1 MITAAPGHDA
11 ATHPVRGDHMG
22 FSTDAIHAG
31 VRPDPS
37 TGAVMTPIYQTS
49 TYAYEGLGRGKGYDY
64 ARTINPTRSALE
76 ENLAALEG
84 GTAAYA
90 FASGMSA
97 IHTVMTLLKTGDH
110 VVVGNNVYGGTYRL
124 FARVLEDFGL
134 RFTYVDTSDLGN
146 VEAALLPETRM
157 VYIET
162 PTNPVMILTDIAA
175 AASLCRSR
183 RLICVVDNTFLTPCF
198 QRPLDLGAD
207 IVVHSTT
214 KYLNGH
220 SDSVGGAVVLARP
233 EHAERIKFVQNSAG
247 AILSPFDSWLVLRGI
262 KTLPLRMRA
271 HDANGRAV
279 AEWLARHPRVERV
292 LYPGLRTHP
301 QHALAARQATG
312 FGGMISF
319 VLGPGVD
326 PTRFFDGLRLCALA
340 ESLGGVET
348 LVCQP
353 SSMTHASV
361 PPEDRARLGITESLA
376 RISVGCED
384 VADIIADLDQALAAA

>member
-1 MITAAPGHDA
+1 
-11 ATHPVRGDHMG
+11 MG
-22 FSTDAIHAG
+22 ISTDAIHAG
-31 VRPDPS
+31 VRPDPT

-84 GTAAYA
+84 GRAAYA

-110 VVVGNNVYGGTYRL
+110 VIVGDNVYGGTYRL
-124 FARVLEDFGL
+124 FSRVLEDFGL
-134 RFTYVDTSDLGN
+134 RFTYVDTSRLEE
-146 VEAALLPETRM
+146 VERALRPETRM

-162 PTNPVMILTDIAA
+162 PTNPIMVLSDIEAVA
-175 AASLCRSR
+175 TLCRGRGLVS
-183 RLICVVDNTFLTPCF
+183 VVDNTFLTPVY
-198 QRPLDLGAD
+198 QRPLRLGAD

-220 SDSVGGAVVLARP
+220 SDSVGGAVILARA

-279 AEWLARHPRVERV
+279 AEALSRNPKVSRV
-292 LYPGLRTHP
+292 LYPGLKTHP
-301 QHALAARQATG
+301 QHALASRQATG
-312 FGGMISF
+312 YGGMISF
-319 VLGPGVD
+319 VLGPAVD
-326 PTRFFDGLRLCALA
+326 VRCFFDSLRLCALA
-340 ESLGGVET
+340 ESLGGIET

-353 SSMTHASV
+353 STMTHASV
-361 PPEDRARLGITESLA
+361 PEEDRARLGITDNLA

-384 VADIIADLDQALAAA
+384 VEDIIADLEQALSRA

>member
-1 MITAAPGHDA
+1 
-11 ATHPVRGDHMG
+11 MG

-31 VRPDPS
+31 VRPDPT

-76 ENLAALEG
+76 ENLTALEG
-84 GTAAYA
+84 GRAAYA

-97 IHTVMTLLKTGDH
+97 IHAVTMLLKAGDH

-124 FARVLEDFGL
+124 FSKVLEDFGL
-134 RFTYVDTSDLGN
+134 RFSYVDTSRLEN
-146 VEAALLPETRM
+146 VEAAVRSETRM

-162 PTNPVMILTDIAA
+162 PTNPMMVLTDIEATTA
-175 AASLCRSR
+175 FCRKRGLLS
-183 RLICVVDNTFLTPCF
+183 VVDNTFLTPFF
-198 QRPLDLGAD
+198 QKPLRLGAD

-220 SDSVGGAVVLARP
+220 SDSVGGAVVLTRP

-262 KTLPLRMRA
+262 KTLPLRMER

-279 AEWLARHPRVERV
+279 AEWLARHPKIEKV
-292 LYPGLRTHP
+292 LYPGLPRHP
-301 QHALAARQATG
+301 QHALASRQATG
-312 FGGMISF
+312 YGGMISF
-319 VLGPGVD
+319 LLGASVD
-326 PTRFFDGLRLCALA
+326 VTRFFDGLRLCALA
-340 ESLGGVET
+340 ESLGGIET

-353 SSMTHASV
+353 STMTHASV
-361 PPEDRARLGITESLA
+361 PEADRARLGLTDRLG

-384 VADIIADLDQALAAA
+384 VDDILSDLDRALASS

>member
-1 MITAAPGHDA
+1 
-11 ATHPVRGDHMG
+11 MG

-31 VRPDPS
+31 VRPDPT

-76 ENLAALEG
+76 ENLAVLEG

-90 FASGMSA
+90 FASGMAA
-97 IHTVMTLLKTGDH
+97 INTLMTLLKSGDH

-124 FARVLEDFGL
+124 FSKVLEDFGL
-134 RFTYVDTSDLGN
+134 RFSYVDTSQIAN
-146 VEAALLPETRM
+146 IEAALRPETRM

-162 PTNPVMILTDIAA
+162 PTNPIMILTDIEAVAA
-175 AASLCRSR
+175 LCRR
-183 RLICVVDNTFLTPCF
+183 RGLVSVVDNTFLTPFF
-198 QRPLDLGAD
+198 QRPLALGAD

-220 SDSVGGAVVLARP
+220 SDSVGGALILSRP

-262 KTLPLRMRA
+262 KTLALRMRA
-271 HDANGRAV
+271 HDTSGRTV
-279 AEWLARHPRVERV
+279 AGWLARQPKVARV
-292 LYPGLRTHP
+292 LYPGLPTHP
-301 QHALAARQATG
+301 QHELATRQASG
-312 FGGMISF
+312 YGGMISF
-319 VLGPGVD
+319 VLADGVD
-326 PTRFFDGLRLCALA
+326 VTRFFDALRLCALA
-340 ESLGGVET
+340 ESLGGIET

-353 SSMTHASV
+353 STMTHASV
-361 PPEDRARLGITESLA
+361 PEADRARLGITDTLA
-376 RISVGCED
+376 RISVGCEEVD
-384 VADIIADLDQALAAA
+384 DIVADLEQALARA

>member
-1 MITAAPGHDA
+1 
-11 ATHPVRGDHMG
+11 MG
-22 FSTDAIHAG
+22 IATDAIHAG
-31 VRPDPS
+31 VRPDPT

-49 TYAYEGLGRGKGYDY
+49 TYVYEGLGRGKGYDY

-76 ENLAALEG
+76 ENLAVLEG
-84 GTAAYA
+84 GLAAYA

-97 IHTVMTLLKTGDH
+97 INTVMTLLKSGDH

-124 FARVLEDFGL
+124 FSKVLEDFGL
-134 RFTYVDTSDLGN
+134 RFSYVDTSRIEN
-146 VEAALLPETRM
+146 IEQALRPETRM

-162 PTNPVMILTDIAA
+162 PTNPMMILTDIAA
-175 AASLCRSR
+175 VATLCRSR
-183 RLICVVDNTFLTPCF
+183 GLVSVVDNTFLTPCL
-198 QRPLDLGAD
+198 QRPLKLGAD

-214 KYLNGH
+214 KYINGH
-220 SDSVGGAVVLARP
+220 SDSVGGAVVLTKA

-262 KTLPLRMRA
+262 KTLPLRMQA

-279 AEWLARHPRVERV
+279 AAFLAQHRKVEKV
-292 LYPGLRTHP
+292 LYPGLKNHP
-301 QHALAARQATG
+301 QHELATRQASG

-319 VLGPGVD
+319 VIGEGADV
-326 PTRFFDGLRLCALA
+326 TRFFDGLRLCALA
-340 ESLGGVET
+340 ESLGGIET

-361 PPEDRARLGITESLA
+361 PPADRARMGMTDRLA

-384 VADIIADLDQALAAA
+384 VPDIIADLEQALAGA

>member
-1 MITAAPGHDA
+1 
-11 ATHPVRGDHMG
+11 MG
-22 FSTDAIHAG
+22 ISTDAIHAG
-31 VRPDPS
+31 VRPDPT

-84 GTAAYA
+84 GRAAYA

-110 VVVGNNVYGGTYRL
+110 VIVGDNVYGGTYRL
-124 FARVLEDFGL
+124 FSRVLEDFGL
-134 RFTYVDTSDLGN
+134 RFTYVDTSRLEE
-146 VEAALLPETRM
+146 VERALRPETRM

-162 PTNPVMILTDIAA
+162 PTNPIMVLSDIEAVA
-175 AASLCRSR
+175 TLCRGRGLVS
-183 RLICVVDNTFLTPCF
+183 VVDNTFLTPVY
-198 QRPLDLGAD
+198 QRPLRLGAD

-220 SDSVGGAVVLARP
+220 SDSVGGAVILARA

-279 AEWLARHPRVERV
+279 AEALSRNPKVSRV
-292 LYPGLRTHP
+292 LYPGLKTHP
-301 QHALAARQATG
+301 QHALASRQATG
-312 FGGMISF
+312 YGGMISF

-326 PTRFFDGLRLCALA
+326 VRCFFDSLRLCALA
-340 ESLGGVET
+340 ESLGGIET

-353 SSMTHASV
+353 STMTHASV
-361 PPEDRARLGITESLA
+361 PEEDRARLGITDNLA

-384 VADIIADLDQALAAA
+384 VEDIIADLEQALSRA

>member
-1 MITAAPGHDA
+1 
-11 ATHPVRGDHMG
+11 MG

-49 TYAYEGLGRGKGYDY
+49 TYAYEALGRGKGFDY

-84 GTAAYA
+84 GVAAYA

-97 IHTVMTLLKTGDH
+97 IHTVMTLLKAGDH

-124 FARVLEDFGL
+124 FSKVLEDFGL
-134 RFTYVDTSDLGN
+134 RFSYVDTSDLGL
-146 VEAALLPETRM
+146 VERALTPATRM
-157 VYIET
+157 VYLET
-162 PTNPVMILTDIAA
+162 PTNPIMILTDIEAA
-175 AASLCRSR
+175 AALCRR
-183 RLICVVDNTFLTPCF
+183 RGLICVVDNTFLTPCF
-198 QRPLDLGAD
+198 QRPLRLGAD

-220 SDSVGGAVVLARP
+220 SDSVGGAAVMARP

-262 KTLPLRMRA
+262 KTLPLRMKT

-279 AEWLARHPRVERV
+279 AEWLTRHAKVEKV
-292 LYPGLRTHP
+292 LYPGLKTHP

-319 VLGPGVD
+319 VLRAGAD
-326 PTRFFDGLRLCALA
+326 PARFFDALKLCALA

-353 SSMTHASV
+353 STMTHASV
-361 PPEDRARLGITESLA
+361 PPEDRARLGITDALA

-384 VADIIADLDQALAAA
+384 LEDIIADLDQALAMA

>member
-1 MITAAPGHDA
+1 
-11 ATHPVRGDHMG
+11 MG

-76 ENLAALEG
+76 ENLAAIEG
-84 GTAAYA
+84 GRAAYA

-97 IHTVMTLLKTGDH
+97 IHAVTMLLKAGDH

-124 FARVLEDFGL
+124 FSKVLEDFGL
-134 RFTYVDTSDLGN
+134 RFSYVDTSRLEN
-146 VEAALLPETRM
+146 VEAAVLPGTRM

-162 PTNPVMILTDIAA
+162 PTNPMMVLTDIEATAA
-175 AASLCRSR
+175 FCRR
-183 RLICVVDNTFLTPCF
+183 RGLLSVVDNTFLTPCF
-198 QRPLDLGAD
+198 QRPLRLGAD

-220 SDSVGGAVVLARP
+220 SDSVGGAVVLSRP

-262 KTLPLRMRA
+262 KTLPLRMKR
-271 HDANGRAV
+271 HDDNGRAV
-279 AEWLARHPRVERV
+279 AEWLTHQPKIEKV
-292 LYPGLRTHP
+292 LFPGLPDHP
-301 QHALAARQATG
+301 QHALARSQASG

-319 VLGPGVD
+319 LLAPRVD
-326 PTRFFDGLRLCALA
+326 VTRFFDGLRLCALA

-353 SSMTHASV
+353 STMTHASV
-361 PPEDRARLGITESLA
+361 PEADRARLGLTDRLG

-384 VADIIADLDQALAAA
+384 VEDILADLEQALASA

>member
-1 MITAAPGHDA
+1 
-11 ATHPVRGDHMG
+11 MG

-31 VRPDPS
+31 VRPDPT

-76 ENLAALEG
+76 ENLAVLEG

-90 FASGMSA
+90 FASGMAA
-97 IHTVMTLLKTGDH
+97 INTLMTLLKSGDH

-124 FARVLEDFGL
+124 FSKVLEDFGL
-134 RFTYVDTSDLGN
+134 RFSYVDTSQIAN
-146 VEAALLPETRM
+146 IEAALRPETRM

-162 PTNPVMILTDIAA
+162 PTNPIMILTDIEAVAA
-175 AASLCRSR
+175 LCRR
-183 RLICVVDNTFLTPCF
+183 RGLVSVVDNTFLTPFF
-198 QRPLDLGAD
+198 QRPLALGAD

-220 SDSVGGAVVLARP
+220 SDSVGGALILSRP

-262 KTLPLRMRA
+262 KTLALRMRA
-271 HDANGRAV
+271 HDTSGRTV
-279 AEWLARHPRVERV
+279 AGWLARQPKVARV
-292 LYPGLRTHP
+292 LYPGLPTHP
-301 QHALAARQATG
+301 QHELATRQASG
-312 FGGMISF
+312 YGGMISF
-319 VLGPGVD
+319 VLADGVD
-326 PTRFFDGLRLCALA
+326 VTRFFDALRLCALA
-340 ESLGGVET
+340 ESLGGIET

-353 SSMTHASV
+353 STMTHASV
-361 PPEDRARLGITESLA
+361 PEADRARLGITDMLA
-376 RISVGCED
+376 RISVGCEEVD
-384 VADIIADLDQALAAA
+384 DIVADLEQALARA

>member
-1 MITAAPGHDA
+1 
-11 ATHPVRGDHMG
+11 MG
-22 FSTDAIHAG
+22 ISTDAIHAG
-31 VRPDPS
+31 VRPDPT

-84 GTAAYA
+84 GRAAYA

-97 IHTVMTLLKTGDH
+97 IHAVMTLLRSGDH
-110 VVVGNNVYGGTYRL
+110 VVVGDNVYGGTYRL
-124 FARVLEDFGL
+124 FSRVLEDFGL
-134 RFTYVDTSDLGN
+134 RFTYVDTSRIEN
-146 VEAALLPETRM
+146 VVQALRQETRM

-162 PTNPVMILTDIAA
+162 PTNPIMVLTDIEAVAA
-175 AASLCRSR
+175 LCRER
-183 RLICVVDNTFLTPCF
+183 GLICVVDNTFLTPVY
-198 QRPLDLGAD
+198 QRPLQLGAD

-220 SDSVGGAVVLARP
+220 SDSVGGAVVLAKA

-279 AEWLARHPRVERV
+279 AEALSRHRKVARV
-292 LYPGLRTHP
+292 LYPGLKSHP
-301 QHALAARQATG
+301 QHALASRQASG
-312 FGGMISF
+312 FGGMIAF
-319 VLGPGVD
+319 VLEAGVD
-326 PTRFFDGLRLCALA
+326 VGRFFDSLRLCALA

-353 SSMTHASV
+353 STMTHASV
-361 PPEDRARLGITESLA
+361 PEEDRVRLGIVDALA

-384 VADIIADLDQALAAA
+384 VEDIIADLDQALARA